1 MGHVLVWR
9 LKFSSESDAKLRF
22 LSWFNIISKALRN
35 EVISDEELISFFKL
49 DQRADLVKKRAN
61 FEGIIKNYYMLGFEP
76 LKIKLSEY
84 EYLFVL
90 KYNFLFSL
98 SAFIKFTLK
107 HSVFRRVKRD
117 IEFNKVSKKHL
128 VNLLFGGVSRRE

>member
-9 LKFSSESDAKLRF
+9 LKFNPESDAEFRF
-22 LSWFNIISKALRN
+22 LSWFNIIKKALRN
-35 EVISDEELISFFKL
+35 EVISDEELITFFKL

-76 LKIKLSEY
+76 LKLKLRKNEF
-84 EYLFVL
+84 LFVL
-90 KYNFLFSL
+90 KYNFLFSI

-107 HSVFRRVKRD
+107 HSVFRRVRRD
-117 IEFNKVSKKHL
+117 IEFNKVSKKDL
-128 VNLLFGGVSRRE
+128 VNVVWGCFAS